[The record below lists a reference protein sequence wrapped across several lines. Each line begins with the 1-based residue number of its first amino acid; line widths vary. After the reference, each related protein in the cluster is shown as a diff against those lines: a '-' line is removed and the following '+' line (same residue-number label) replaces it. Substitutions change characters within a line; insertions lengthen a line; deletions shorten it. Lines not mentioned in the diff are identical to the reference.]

1 MAYIIKYIKK
11 LSHNG
16 RALEEIC
23 KKDIENG
30 YKVRLFFDELPSEKL
45 EIPTVECIACAFAGL
60 AAVKAA
66 VALYAEK
73 CQFYFERGG
82 IFSIDPKKYSYGKKI
97 PKLDYDEAMEL
108 TTAGY
113 HFLGEEV
120 LEYAKR
126 HSVRLEVLSIE
137 DDVPTTIK
145 EVFGLDGMLIKSVIK
160 DPNIVVITL
169 TEVPDKKGMSYHIF
183 KTLSEGNIFVDSIML
198 PAANHSQQDISFLVK
213 SGDKALV
220 EKVLQEN
227 RSRLEFKDIIV
238 NDNVAKISVIGSG
251 IQTQY
256 GVAAKFLE
264 VLYNNDIN
272 VMMIFTTE
280 IKISVVV
287 ENSKADLA
295 VHEIHKAF
303 ID

>member
-1 MAYIIKYIKK
+1 
-11 LSHNG
+11 
-16 RALEEIC
+16 
-23 KKDIENG
+23 
-30 YKVRLFFDELPSEKL
+30 
-45 EIPTVECIACAFAGL
+45 
-60 AAVKAA
+60 
-66 VALYAEK
+66 
-73 CQFYFERGG
+73 
-82 IFSIDPKKYSYGKKI
+82 
-97 PKLDYDEAMEL
+97 DEAMEL

-220 EKVLQEN
+220 EKVLQAN
-227 RSRLEFKDIIV
+227 RSHLEFKDIIV

-287 ENSKADLA
+287 ENSMADLA